1 MGTQNN
7 LWFEKKD
14 HRAMLFL
21 YNRFI
26 ENVGFYN
33 DDDAPRFKVR
43 ETTSASSQK
52 RISRLSDFIGFV
64 VDGKDERK
72 DLIDALRFFDINY
85 DRDKLNDP
93 IKVKELMLEV
103 FHQSCLG
110 DNDFTWISNSDDR
123 LVNFIWASTLLIN
136 NEDQFRDGVFQS
148 ISIDKPEPRSSF
160 ADEFASESLYSYL
173 CLDDH
178 PTSNRDKISNITLFF
193 DLCRFE
199 LREKTRLMSF
209 FKSRWGEIKNSSKI
223 INWLSKNEGL
233 WGWAWDYSFSR
244 YLNSKAPIW
253 LELNETE
260 SSEIEK
266 SKKMALI
273 TFYDLLRLEHQLL
286 VIAELKKSGAQQKY
300 RMKLQGED
308 ASRKMVQISM
318 SVSTKDKLKKLAD
331 RENQKMNAIV
341 EMLINERYLQLY
353 GNSK

>member
-26 ENVGFYN
+26 ENAGCYN
-33 DDDAPRFKVR
+33 DRSPRLTFR

-52 RISRLSDFIGFV
+52 RISRLTDFIGFV

-72 DLIDALRFFDINY
+72 DLIDELRFFEINFN
-85 DRDKLNDP
+85 RDELNDP
-93 IKVKELMLEV
+93 IKVKNLMLEV
-103 FHQSCLG
+103 FYQSCLG
-110 DNDFTWISNSDDR
+110 DKDFAWISNSDDR
-123 LVNFIWASTLLIN
+123 LVNFIWASILLIN
-136 NEDQFRDGVFQS
+136 DEDQFRDGVFQS

-160 ADEFASESLYSYL
+160 VDAFANDSLYSCL
-173 CLDDH
+173 CLDEH

-199 LREKTRLMSF
+199 LTEKTSLMSF

-223 INWLSKNEGL
+223 INWLSKNEEL

-253 LELNETE
+253 LELNVTE

-353 GNSK
+353 GDNK